1 MSWWY
6 SGKEGS
12 LEIERLVVQFQVSGT
27 LHEKE
32 KGELWGGEWMGIAGG
47 GGRREDWMG
56 ITGGGVEERTGWEGE
71 DKRTK
76 WSERGKEEKRGAEG
90 RANFLLFFLVC
101 TILFRPPQK
110 TRPLFFKLHP
120 INKSPF

>member
-1 MSWWY
+1 M
-6 SGKEGS
+6 K
-12 LEIERLVVQFQVSGT
+12 RKKVSY
-27 LHEKE
+27 
-32 KGELWGGEWMGIAGG
+32 GGGMDGNCR
-47 GGRREDWMG
+47 GGRREDLMG
-56 ITGGGVEERTGWEGE
+56 IAGGVEERTGWEGE

>member
-12 LEIERLVVQFQVSGT
+12 LEIERLVVQFQVCGT

-32 KGELWGGEWMGIAGG
+32 KGELWGGNGWELQ
-47 GGRREDWMG
+47 
-56 ITGGGVEERTGWEGE
+56 GGGVEERTGWEGE

-76 WSERGKEEKRGAEG
+76 WSERGKEEKRGVEG

>member
-1 MSWWY
+1 MD
-6 SGKEGS
+6 GNCRGGVE
-12 LEIERLVVQFQVSGT
+12 ERTGW
-27 LHEKE
+27 
-32 KGELWGGEWMGIAGG
+32 ELQ
-47 GGRREDWMG
+47 
-56 ITGGGVEERTGWEGE
+56 GGGVEERTGWEGE

>member
-1 MSWWY
+1 M
-6 SGKEGS
+6 K
-12 LEIERLVVQFQVSGT
+12 RKKVSY
-27 LHEKE
+27 
-32 KGELWGGEWMGIAGG
+32 GG
-47 GGRREDWMG
+47 GNGWELQGGVEER
-56 ITGGGVEERTGWEGE
+56 TGWELQGGVEERTGWEGE
-71 DKRTK
+71 DKRTT

>member
-32 KGELWGGEWMGIAGG
+32 KGELWGGMDGNC
-47 GGRREDWMG
+47 R
-56 ITGGGVEERTGWEGE
+56 GGVEERTGWEGE

-76 WSERGKEEKRGAEG
+76 WSERGKEEGSGGEG
-90 RANFLLFFLVC
+90 KFLAFFFGVYYS
-101 TILFRPPQK
+101 F
-110 TRPLFFKLHP
+110 
-120 INKSPF
+120 

>member
-1 MSWWY
+1 M
-6 SGKEGS
+6 
-12 LEIERLVVQFQVSGT
+12 
-27 LHEKE
+27 
-32 KGELWGGEWMGIAGG
+32 GGEWMGIAGG
-47 GGRREDWMG
+47 VEER
-56 ITGGGVEERTGWEGE
+56 TGWELQGGVEERTGWEGE

-76 WSERGKEEKRGAEG
+76 WSERGKRGGEGEG
-90 RANFLLFFLVC
+90 RGGEGRGGEGKFLAFFFVC

>member
-1 MSWWY
+1 
-6 SGKEGS
+6 
-12 LEIERLVVQFQVSGT
+12 
-27 LHEKE
+27 
-32 KGELWGGEWMGIAGG
+32 MGIA
-47 GGRREDWMG
+47 
-56 ITGGGVEERTGWEGE
+56 GGVEERTGWEGE

-76 WSERGKEEKRGAEG
+76 WSEGGKEEKRGGEG
-90 RANFLLFFLVC
+90 KFLAFFFFVC

>member
-1 MSWWY
+1 M
-6 SGKEGS
+6 K
-12 LEIERLVVQFQVSGT
+12 RKKVSY
-27 LHEKE
+27 
-32 KGELWGGEWMGIAGG
+32 GG
-47 GGRREDWMG
+47 GNGWELQGGGVEER
-56 ITGGGVEERTGWEGE
+56 TGWELQGGVEERTGWEGE

>member
-1 MSWWY
+1 M
-6 SGKEGS
+6 K
-12 LEIERLVVQFQVSGT
+12 RKKVSY
-27 LHEKE
+27 
-32 KGELWGGEWMGIAGG
+32 GGGMDGNCRGG

-56 ITGGGVEERTGWEGE
+56 IAGGGVEERTGWEGE

>member
-1 MSWWY
+1 
-6 SGKEGS
+6 
-12 LEIERLVVQFQVSGT
+12 
-27 LHEKE
+27 
-32 KGELWGGEWMGIAGG
+32 MGIA
-47 GGRREDWMG
+47 
-56 ITGGGVEERTGWEGE
+56 GGVEERTGWEGE

-76 WSERGKEEKRGAEG
+76 WSEGGKEEKRGGEGRGGEG
-90 RANFLLFFLVC
+90 RANFLLFFFVC